1 MRKYF
6 ITSKMQ
12 PGGLHFF
19 VISQRPGKI
28 TVISIDSSYGF
39 SISAVRQN
47 RLVSLQKTQMT
58 GKPRNHHYKN
68 IQVRHRASLYIRL
81 LQALRHGQVFPMSER
96 RDAGCT
102 NVFYKKRRDN
112 G

>member
-1 MRKYF
+1 
-6 ITSKMQ
+6 
-12 PGGLHFF
+12 
-19 VISQRPGKI
+19 
-28 TVISIDSSYGF
+28 
-39 SISAVRQN
+39 
-47 RLVSLQKTQMT
+47 MT

-68 IQVRHRASLYIRL
+68 IQVRRRASLYIRL

>member
-68 IQVRHRASLYIRL
+68 IQVRHTVCVCSPAAGIASWTGFSYVRK
-81 LQALRHGQVFPMSER
+81 A
-96 RDAGCT
+96 
-102 NVFYKKRRDN
+102 
-112 G
+112 